1 VSEDVLADGE
11 VVMED
16 VMLVLEMMRG
26 MRSQDQ
32 DGWQSGVDASGQYWK
47 GGGNGRVSA

>member
-1 VSEDVLADGE
+1 MSEDVLADGE